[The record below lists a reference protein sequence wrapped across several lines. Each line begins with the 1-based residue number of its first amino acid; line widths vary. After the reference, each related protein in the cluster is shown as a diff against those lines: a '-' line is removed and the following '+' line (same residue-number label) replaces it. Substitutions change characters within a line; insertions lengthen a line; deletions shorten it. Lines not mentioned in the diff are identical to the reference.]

1 MLAALVLGAACVNSV
16 SASAA
21 SGDKITIDG
30 TYLKKAVVSDNPI
43 ELTAVVRDS
52 AKRIKFYEKLVWTVV
67 EGEDVAQIADGK
79 VTFKKAGNFT
89 VRAAEEADAYVYS
102 TFSGTAYEATFSNVT
117 LNNPF
122 ENVTVNTQPMK
133 LSGNIEVRG
142 ITPADDCHYELIYE
156 VVSGPAEIYLKEFL
170 RITGKGEVVLKAAS
184 KFDSDV
190 FTTVTFT
197 VTDPDEG
204 KIVGDDETFE
214 QEHVTSGSG
223 GGCGGSASGPIG
235 LAFVAFLACFA
246 IFRRKR
252 NA

>member
-1 MLAALVLGAACVNSV
+1 M
-16 SASAA
+16 
-21 SGDKITIDG
+21 
-30 TYLKKAVVSDNPI
+30 
-43 ELTAVVRDS
+43 
-52 AKRIKFYEKLVWTVV
+52 
-67 EGEDVAQIADGK
+67 
-79 VTFKKAGNFT
+79 
-89 VRAAEEADAYVYS
+89 
-102 TFSGTAYEATFSNVT
+102 
-117 LNNPF
+117 
-122 ENVTVNTQPMK
+122 
-133 LSGNIEVRG
+133 
-142 ITPADDCHYELIYE
+142 
-156 VVSGPAEIYLKEFL
+156 
-170 RITGKGEVVLKAAS
+170 VLKAAS

-246 IFRRKR
+246 IFKRKR

>member
-142 ITPADDCHYELIYE
+142 ITPADDCHYELTYE
-156 VVSGPAEIYLKEFL
+156 VVSGPAEIYLK
-170 RITGKGEVVLKAAS
+170 
-184 KFDSDV
+184 
-190 FTTVTFT
+190 
-197 VTDPDEG
+197 
-204 KIVGDDETFE
+204 
-214 QEHVTSGSG
+214 
-223 GGCGGSASGPIG
+223 
-235 LAFVAFLACFA
+235 
-246 IFRRKR
+246 
-252 NA
+252 